1 MWGKNDDVNSGNLF
15 LWREAVVLTWAAT
28 AVQLEG
34 VPAWDQVLYIKKVS
48 NLNNGNEFLTYAK
61 NNIFFP

>member
-1 MWGKNDDVNSGNLF
+1 MKGSCCL
-15 LWREAVVLTWAAT
+15 T
-28 AVQLEG
+28 AVKPER

>member
-1 MWGKNDDVNSGNLF
+1 MKGSCCL
-15 LWREAVVLTWAAT
+15 T
-28 AVQLEG
+28 AVKPER
-34 VPAWDQVLYIKKVS
+34 VPAWDQVLYIKKVN